1 MPAKLTPDV
10 FLSYRDI
17 FRMAF
22 RALKRNRLRST
33 LTMLGIAIAIAA
45 VICTVAVGQG
55 ETQQIEDQLTAL
67 GVNMIWVEAGGRNVN
82 GVRTGNGQT
91 KTLTVDDAAAILAN
105 TQGIVSVAPNVD
117 GPMQVVYGNE
127 NWYTRF
133 RGVSSEYFDIRN
145 WHQERG
151 ALFTSMD
158 SQRETN
164 VCLLGTTV
172 AETLFGSDDPLGK
185 TIRLQNLP
193 FTVIGIMQR
202 KGFSTTGSDQDDIV
216 VIPYTTAMK
225 KMKGIYWLDD
235 IYTSASSSA
244 AIAPAIDQISVL
256 LRQRHHL
263 RSDEPDD
270 FNIRH
275 PEETLQARERASWAL
290 TLMLAGI
297 ASISLLVGGIGIM
310 NIMLVSV
317 TERTRE
323 IGVRLAVG
331 ATEKDIQKQFLA
343 EATAVSLLGGVAGML
358 LGVIASTVFS
368 RTLQWPS
375 LISPSAIALAA
386 MFSFG
391 VGIVFGY
398 YPARIASRLD
408 PIEAIRYE

>member
-1 MPAKLTPDV
+1 MPVNVTPDV
-10 FLSYRDI
+10 FASYRDI

-22 RALKRNRLRST
+22 RALRRNRLRT
-33 LTMLGIAIAIAA
+33 ALTMVGIMIAIAA

-55 ETQQIEDQLTAL
+55 GTQRIEDQLTAL
-67 GVNMIWVEAGGRNVN
+67 GVNMIWIEAGGRNVN

-91 KTLTVDDAAAILAN
+91 KTLTVDDAEAILAGV
-105 TQGIVSVAPNVD
+105 QGIVSVAPNVD
-117 GPMQVVYGNE
+117 GPMQAVYGNQ
-127 NWYTRF
+127 NWFTRF
-133 RGVSSEYFDIRN
+133 RGVSSEYFEIRN
-145 WHQERG
+145 WRQERG

-158 SQRETN
+158 SQHETN
-164 VCLLGTTV
+164 VCLLGKTV

-185 TIRLQNLP
+185 IIRLQNLP
-193 FTVIGIMQR
+193 FTVIGMMQT
-202 KGFSTTGSDQDDIV
+202 KGLSTMGVDQDDVV

-235 IYTSASSSA
+235 IYASASSA
-244 AIAPAIDQISVL
+244 GAIGPAIDQIGGI

-263 RSDEPDD
+263 RPDEPDD

-275 PEETLQARERASWAL
+275 PEETLQAQEQASWAL

-331 ATEKDIQKQFLA
+331 ATERDIQQQFLA
-343 EATAVSLLGGVAGML
+343 EATAVSLLGGAAGIL
-358 LGVIASTVFS
+358 LGIVASAVVS

-386 MFSFG
+386 IFSFG
-391 VGIVFGY
+391 VGIIFGY

>member
-1 MPAKLTPDV
+1 
-10 FLSYRDI
+10 
-17 FRMAF
+17 
-22 RALKRNRLRST
+22 
-33 LTMLGIAIAIAA
+33 MLGITIAIAA

-67 GVNMIWVEAGGRNVN
+67 GVNMIWIEAGGRNVN

-91 KTLTVDDAAAILAN
+91 KTLTVDDAAAILAVVK
-105 TQGIVSVAPNVD
+105 GIVSVAPNVD

-151 ALFTSMD
+151 ALFTAMD
-158 SQRETN
+158 SQHETN